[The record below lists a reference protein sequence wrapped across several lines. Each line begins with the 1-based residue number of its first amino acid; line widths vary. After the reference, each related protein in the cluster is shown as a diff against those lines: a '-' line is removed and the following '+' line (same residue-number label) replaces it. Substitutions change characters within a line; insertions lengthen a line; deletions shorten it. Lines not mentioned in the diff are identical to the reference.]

1 MLHPLPNP
9 DHHAAR
15 LDHSDEELTIYF
27 LTGVLG
33 RALAE
38 IDGERGWSTGR
49 VPLTLGQRHEAL
61 IVAVLKRE
69 LRRLATVST

>member
-1 MLHPLPNP
+1 MLHLVPNP

-15 LDHSDEELTIYF
+15 LDHTDEELTIYF

-49 VPLTLGQRHEAL
+49 VPVTPGQRHEAL
-61 IVAVLKRE
+61 TVAVLKRE
-69 LRRLATVST
+69 LKRLTTATN